1 MQVFLALG
9 LFVSANDNDYV
20 KLSYRN
26 NQTLYSPI
34 SFTSLRKTGKSIQQF
49 LDIKNILRK
58 FQFFACNYDFYLT
71 CINFDDDNVPMI

>member
-9 LFVSANDNDYV
+9 LFVFTNDNDYV

-49 LDIKNILRK
+49 LDIKKYI
-58 FQFFACNYDFYLT
+58 A
-71 CINFDDDNVPMI
+71 